1 MKMGYVLMR
10 YGLDA
15 DGNEISGAPLCASTN
30 YKKVYKKLR
39 HIFDEEAAELDI
51 EVGEGIRDY
60 DNQIVVEYPEYSD
73 EAGVRYII
81 ESLEIL

>member
-1 MKMGYVLMR
+1 MIGHVLMR

-15 DGNEISGAPLCASTN
+15 NGNEISGAPLCASKSYN
-30 YKKVYKKLR
+30 KVYKRLR
-39 HIFDEEAAELDI
+39 SVYESELMDLDEEAERI
-51 EVGEGIRDY
+51 SDY

>member
-1 MKMGYVLMR
+1 MFGSVLMR

-15 DGNEISGAPLCASTN
+15 NGNEISGVPLCASKS
-30 YKKVYKKLR
+30 YKKVYEKLR
-39 HIFDEEAAELDI
+39 AVYESELMSLDEETERIL
-51 EVGEGIRDY
+51 DY
-60 DNQIVVEYPEYSD
+60 DNQVVVEYPEYSD

>member
-1 MKMGYVLMR
+1 MGYILMR

-15 DGNEISGAPLCASTN
+15 AGNEISGAPLCASKS
-30 YKKVYKKLR
+30 YKKVYEKLR
-39 HIFDEEAAELDI
+39 HIFDVEAASLNI
-51 EVGEGIRDY
+51 EAGEEIHDY

-81 ESLEIL
+81 ESLDIL